1 MTEAIFAGPM
11 AEAIFEGAIA
21 LVALCFFGVAAFAC
35 WSERGEGQM
44 DMPKFDPDRRSTANS
59 GSEERASDAEP
70 NKTAPKES
78 IGDRCLT
85 DA

>member
-35 WSERGEGQM
+35 WSERGKGQM
-44 DMPKFDPDRRSTANS
+44 DMPKFDPDRRSTA
-59 GSEERASDAEP
+59 EERAPDAEP
-70 NKTAPKES
+70 NKAAPKES

>member
-21 LVALCFFGVAAFAC
+21 VVALCFFGVAAFAC
-35 WSERGEGQM
+35 WSERGEGHM
-44 DMPKFDPDRRSTANS
+44 DMPKFDPDRRSTA
-59 GSEERASDAEP
+59 EERAPDAEP